1 MQGCFERDFERQSKH
16 NFERKLAANIKQ
28 DSKSFFA
35 YIRSK
40 QTVRD
45 VVGPLKDNDGLVIT
59 KGKEMADALNIYF
72 SSMFTFEDKNNLPV
86 HEPLLADNVE
96 CLTNMLITPAM
107 IVTKIKKLKD
117 NKSPG
122 IDGIT
127 PKEIAEEISVPL
139 AIMFNLSLRDEWKHA
154 NVVPIFKKGNRCKA
168 ENYRPVSLTSVVC
181 KLLESVLR
189 DHMVDFL
196 EKHNLLKDT
205 QHGFLRGRSCLTNLL
220 EYTEIISKWVDDG

>member
-1 MQGCFERDFERQSKH
+1 
-16 NFERKLAANIKQ
+16 
-28 DSKSFFA
+28 
-35 YIRSK
+35 
-40 QTVRD
+40 
-45 VVGPLKDNDGLVIT
+45 
-59 KGKEMADALNIYF
+59 
-72 SSMFTFEDKNNLPV
+72 
-86 HEPLLADNVE
+86 
-96 CLTNMLITPAM
+96 MLITPAM

-127 PKEIAEEISVPL
+127 PKLLKEIAEEISVPL
-139 AIMFNLSLRDEWKHA
+139 AIMFHLSFREGTVPHEWKHA

-181 KLLESVLR
+181 KLLESLLR

-220 EYTEIISKWVDDG
+220 EYTEIISKWVTSGCNLS